1 MAAGGMS
8 YAEVCSRGKHR
19 FDMLLC
25 SEGALSFAVGGFEVV
40 AEAVEA
46 VVDAAAGAAEAA
58 EAVAEVAEAA
68 VGEAAAVALL
78 TRVAM
83 ESPWCELVEAALLT
97 THYLLLTTCYLLL
110 ATCYLL
116 LATDSTRCEL
126 VEAALGLDYTWQART
141 THYAPLT
148 THHAPLTTHHAPRT
162 THHAPRTTHHSAQA
176 SLVCSRPG
184 APAGGW
190 HADGSHSRSSSGA
203 STRTLALAL
212 ALAPAPAL
220 ALALAPAPALTSAL
234 APAPALTS
242 ALAVTPALALTSAL
256 TPTLTLTT
264 PGSPLATAARHR
276 RRTPFAHS
284 CRWSRWRRRAMLPT
298 AVRGTASV
306 APPSGQVLLLY
317 LLTSE

>member
-1 MAAGGMS
+1 VAAGGMS

-116 LATDSTRCEL
+116 LATCYLLLTPPGASSWRRH
-126 VEAALGLDYTWQART
+126 LGWT
-141 THYAPLT
+141 THGRPALLT
-148 THHAPLTTHHAPRT
+148 THHAPRTTHHSPRTTHHAPRTTHHAPRTTHHAPRT
-162 THHAPRTTHHSAQA
+162 THHAPRTTHHSPLSTGQPRVQSA
-176 SLVCSRPG
+176 R
-184 APAGGW
+184 
-190 HADGSHSRSSSGA
+190 RSCW
-203 STRTLALAL
+203 RLACRRQ
-212 ALAPAPAL
+212 
-220 ALALAPAPALTSAL
+220 
-234 APAPALTS
+234 
-242 ALAVTPALALTSAL
+242 
-256 TPTLTLTT
+256 
-264 PGSPLATAARHR
+264 PL
-276 RRTPFAHS
+276 
-284 CRWSRWRRRAMLPT
+284 
-298 AVRGTASV
+298 
-306 APPSGQVLLLY
+306 
-317 LLTSE
+317 